1 MPVLRVVS
9 MVSVHHRSITALGAR
24 PEASESH
31 LAGVDVRQFGES
43 AYLVTRFN
51 GLLYFS
57 VNITL
62 FGDLIP
68 RIS

>member
-9 MVSVHHRSITALGAR
+9 MVSVRHRSIMALGAR
-24 PEASESH
+24 PVALESH
-31 LAGVDVRQFGES
+31 LVGVAVRQFGES

-51 GLLYFS
+51 GLLFFS
-57 VNITL
+57 VNITFFL
-62 FGDLIP
+62 DLIP

>member
-1 MPVLRVVS
+1 MSFLCAVP
-9 MVSVHHRSITALGAR
+9 MVAVRQRSITALGAR

-57 VNITL
+57 VNIT
-62 FGDLIP
+62 FWGDLIP